1 MTTGAHGVD
10 TLRSIVSMVN
20 EVSAGA
26 SRAMRTDAAVV
37 IEKKDHRSRSRPSIS
52 PVGGGWMEM
61 TSVVQSRNSA
71 RVYRSLSCESWSP
84 RRSRMSRALW
94 S

>member
-26 SRAMRTDAAVV
+26 SRAMRTDAVVV
-37 IEKKDHRSRSRPSIS
+37 I
-52 PVGGGWMEM
+52 
-61 TSVVQSRNSA
+61 A
-71 RVYRSLSCESWSP
+71 
-84 RRSRMSRALW
+84 
-94 S
+94 

>member
-20 EVSAGA
+20 EVSAGS

-37 IEKKDHRSRSRPSIS
+37 IEKEDHSSRSRPSIS

-61 TSVVQSRNSA
+61 TSA
-71 RVYRSLSCESWSP
+71 
-84 RRSRMSRALW
+84 
-94 S
+94 